1 MWGKRIALKLN
12 VRRIMYSLYVQWR
25 ANGRWVFCVAMLCC
39 SVFVHVCCIVHC
51 IQLCTV
57 FICACHIFLFLHVN
71 QQNVPVWYL
80 ASDRFVSKLLLIS
93 FPHPSLPAAIMLGG
107 ISWCVRT
114 GGDEGAR
121 GDICKTAESV
131 KIRSVYL
138 SWQSDKVN
146 VMVSN
151 KCYDNFEYISVMNLQ
166 STA

>member
-1 MWGKRIALKLN
+1 MWGGLCT
-12 VRRIMYSLYVQWR
+12 VCMYSEGRTGGECFVLLCFVVVYLCMCVVLY
-25 ANGRWVFCVAMLCC
+25 
-39 SVFVHVCCIVHC
+39 IVHC

-57 FICACHIFLFLHVN
+57 FICACHIFLILHIS
-71 QQNVPVWYL
+71 QQNVPVWYV